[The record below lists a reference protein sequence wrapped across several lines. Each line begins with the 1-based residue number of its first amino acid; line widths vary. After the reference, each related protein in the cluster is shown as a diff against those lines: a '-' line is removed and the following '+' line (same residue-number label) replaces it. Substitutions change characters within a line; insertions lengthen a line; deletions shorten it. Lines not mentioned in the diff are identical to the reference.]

1 MYKGAT
7 SEKNIPQIV
16 QVFQSSIDAASPDF
30 DSNYFVVSRD
40 GWIKLG
46 N

>member
-1 MYKGAT
+1 MHYQKYNLMYKGAT

-30 DSNYFVVSRD
+30 DSNYFVV
-40 GWIKLG
+40 
-46 N
+46 